1 MPIKNK
7 VVVSSTPISERW
19 VFYGFLTL
27 IAWLPLPLGSK
38 YPLGWGIMEIAS
50 FSLLSIWLITQLF
63 ETRSPW
69 LHAFPTTKVVL
80 LLFVATI
87 GYQLL
92 QVMPLPLKAIH
103 FLSPNT
109 FDVYSLTQVE
119 IPKTSFSISLDIGLT
134 LQELLKSM
142 AYVSLFLLTLV
153 LVNSQKRLE
162 KLVFLLIIVG
172 FSEALL
178 GLTEVYV
185 GSDLFKK
192 PFFVIRGGAV
202 SSATGTYANNNQFGG
217 LLEMAIPL
225 SVGMLMA
232 TTVHHPSYSHW
243 RARLA
248 GVTQWL
254 LSPRIWFY
262 LFTTTM
268 ITALLYSTSRG
279 ANISLIAAASLTT
292 GLIVLFRKSATG
304 EKKSRLLPMLTLPLV
319 IALWLGGH
327 QLFSRFEA
335 QGLETD
341 RQQHREI
348 AYRVIADY
356 PIFGVGSGNWS
367 HVYMAYHSP
376 EYYSHALLNNVH
388 NDYLELLVEQGLIG
402 FILFGS
408 AILLTLGTMIVALC
422 RRQDPLMRGVLFGCV
437 TATLSLLIHSLVD
450 YNLHIPANAAWFT
463 VILAMGLIAAR
474 MPSDT
479 SRSG

>member
-7 VVVSSTPISERW
+7 VVVSSAPTSERW

-27 IAWLPLPLGSK
+27 IAWLPIPLGSR
-38 YPLGWGIMEIAS
+38 YPLGWGVMEILV
-50 FSLLSIWLITQLF
+50 FSLLSIWLLTQLF
-63 ETRSPW
+63 TQKNPVAKTSR
-69 LHAFPTTKVVL
+69 TNRVVA
-80 LLFVATI
+80 LLFIASL
-87 GYQLL
+87 GYQAL
-92 QVMPLPLKAIH
+92 QIVPLPLEAIR
-103 FLSPNT
+103 FLSANT
-109 FDVYSLTQVE
+109 FEVYHLTQPE
-119 IPKTSFSISLDIGLT
+119 ATKKFFSISLDKGLS
-134 LQELLKSM
+134 LQELLKSA
-142 AYVSLFLLTLV
+142 AYVSIFFLTLL
-153 LVNSQKRLE
+153 LVNSRKRLQQ
-162 KLVFLLIIVG
+162 LIYLLIIVG
-172 FSEALL
+172 FMQALF
-178 GLTEVYV
+178 GLIDAYTGGE
-185 GSDLFKK
+185 LFRK
-192 PFFVIRGGAV
+192 PFTGIGN
-202 SSATGTYANNNQFGG
+202 STYSATGTYANYNHFGG

-232 TTVHHPSYSHW
+232 TTVHHPSYTHW
-243 RARLA
+243 RARLT

-254 LSPRIWFY
+254 LSSRIWFY

-279 ANISLIAAASLTT
+279 ANISLIAAASLST
-292 GLIVLFRKSATG
+292 GLIVLFRRSTTG

-327 QLFSRFEA
+327 QLFSRFET

-408 AILLTLGTMIVALC
+408 AILLTLGTMIVAL
-422 RRQDPLMRGVLFGCV
+422 RRRRDPLIRGVLFGCV

-463 VILAMGLIAAR
+463 VILAMGLIASR